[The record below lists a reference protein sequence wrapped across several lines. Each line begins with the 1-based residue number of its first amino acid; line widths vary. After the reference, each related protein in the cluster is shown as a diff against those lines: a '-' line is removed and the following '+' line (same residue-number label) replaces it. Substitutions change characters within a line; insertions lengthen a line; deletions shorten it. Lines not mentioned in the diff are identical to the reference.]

1 MLPLRSVYCSF
12 GQIMRTLH
20 NLNGTERVGKNSLIQ
35 QLQTVERL
43 WYPSL
48 SKDGSGYQSIR
59 QSNNQYLGGIF
70 YVVRPWHSCLL
81 AKLHRRSVAR
91 VAFGAAQL
99 PGSFGW
105 ATRRE
110 CLVAFARGTHFGTD
124 SGGGGNFD
132 FGWTVGNMG
141 DLEAPKVWDSTAM
154 IFYDF
159 YDLSLI
165 NFQETLST
173 IHEPLCQ
180 WRSSFLLVSKWCEMR
195 WHRLARMLAV
205 LQSEGNET
213 RLKGVLVVCKER
225 DL

>member
-1 MLPLRSVYCSF
+1 MLPLHSVYCSF

-141 DLEAPKVWDSTAM
+141 DLEASTQSLR
-154 IFYDF
+154 FHCHDF
-159 YDLSLI
+159 LWLLWPFLDQLPRD
-165 NFQETLST
+165 T
-173 IHEPLCQ
+173 IDYPWTFVPMEV
-180 WRSSFLLVSKWCEMR
+180 FLLAGLQVVRDEMAQASPYVSSASIRRKW
-195 WHRLARMLAV
+195 
-205 LQSEGNET
+205 N
-213 RLKGVLVVCKER
+213 
-225 DL
+225 

>member
-1 MLPLRSVYCSF
+1 MEVGISQSDNQIINTWWGPGIPAFWQSFTEEVLHELRLVLPNYLAALG
-12 GQIMRTLH
+12 GQ
-20 NLNGTERVGKNSLIQ
+20 Q
-35 QLQTVERL
+35 
-43 WYPSL
+43 
-48 SKDGSGYQSIR
+48 DGSALLRLPEERILALIPAEVEILISGER
-59 QSNNQYLGGIF
+59 WGI
-70 YVVRPWHSCLL
+70 WETW
-81 AKLHRRSVAR
+81 K
-91 VAFGAAQL
+91 Q
-99 PGSFGW
+99 
-105 ATRRE
+105 
-110 CLVAFARGTHFGTD
+110 
-124 SGGGGNFD
+124 
-132 FGWTVGNMG
+132 
-141 DLEAPKVWDSTAM
+141 APKVWDSTAM